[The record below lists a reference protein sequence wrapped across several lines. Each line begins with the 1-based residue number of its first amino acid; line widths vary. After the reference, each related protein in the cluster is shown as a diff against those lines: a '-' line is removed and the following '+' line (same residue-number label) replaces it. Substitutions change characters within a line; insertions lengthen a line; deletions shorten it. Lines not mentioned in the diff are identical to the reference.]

1 MHSFQI
7 PLMGCYLRR
16 ETCQTEVEM
25 LRKWWV
31 VLRACFFVLCLFMVL
46 LLSLL
51 FHYYYCYGNNITLLI
66 DIVIIIISKSSVFID
81 MLSTVGFAWQRCS
94 RYANVSS
101 FMLFYTCTFLMA
113 RYLNISWT
121 ILELFI
127 FFLSFYETSSGKCWS
142 GFFTKP
148 SIFKQPP
155 EKACYF
161 HDVTMVVTN
170 RQHGRHI

>member
-7 PLMGCYLRR
+7 PLMGSYSRR
-16 ETCQTEVEM
+16 ETCQTEVM

-31 VLRACFFVLCLFMVL
+31 ALRACFFVLCLFMLL

-51 FHYYYCYGNNITLLI
+51 FHYYYCYGNITLLI

-113 RYLNISWT
+113 RYFNKSWT
-121 ILELFI
+121 ILELLVLSC
-127 FFLSFYETSSGKCWS
+127 FFDKTSSGKCWS

-148 SIFKQPP
+148 SIFKLPP

-161 HDVTMVVTN
+161 HDVTIVVTN
-170 RQHGRHI
+170 RQHGRHM

>member
-7 PLMGCYLRR
+7 PQMDSYLRR

-25 LRKWWV
+25 LTKWWV
-31 VLRACFFVLCLFMVL
+31 VLRACFFVLSLFMLL

-66 DIVIIIISKSSVFID
+66 DIVITIITKSSVI
-81 MLSTVGFAWQRCS
+81 MVISTVEFAWQRCS
-94 RYANVSS
+94 RYAIVSS
-101 FMLFYTCTFLMA
+101 FMLFYTCTFFIT
-113 RYLNISWT
+113 RYFNKSWT
-121 ILELFI
+121 ILELLVLSC
-127 FFLSFYETSSGKCWS
+127 FFDKTSTGKCWS
-142 GFFTKP
+142 GFLAKP